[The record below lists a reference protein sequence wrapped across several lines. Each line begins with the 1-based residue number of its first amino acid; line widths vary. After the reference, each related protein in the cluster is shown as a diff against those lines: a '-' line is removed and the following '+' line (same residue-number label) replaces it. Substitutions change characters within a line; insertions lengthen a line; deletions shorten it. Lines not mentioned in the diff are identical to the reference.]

1 MKIRNNDEY
10 KILNALKE
18 GLSMYQISKIFKVD
32 KKKVKN
38 IKENGKWYINLY
50 TNELVFTSKKI
61 TIEEQ
66 VFYYLYNLL
75 EKEQGKSNFSEFL
88 KEESYIKE
96 RKISSTLKK
105 KRLHLRVALWLV
117 AGEEE
122 NINMMSSKCNYWL
135 NKKEDKL
142 VGYNLEFETINKEIL
157 ELGEEFKK
165 TEMEVFEKSYFYDE
179 EVGYPRG
186 YKLWFIDIYKR
197 PQLLYHSLNWVKEYI
212 SFDGN
217 DKTFKLL
224 MIIRFY
230 QEVKREFDYDISLFE
245 FSKLN
250 NEEKKIYID
259 KLKEYKK
266 EKGIEAFF
274 CRFNLKIA
282 IELGKWGRSL
292 LKKGYSIEEI
302 YSRLERRCS
311 FDNNNL
317 IDRGTIDLTLLKD
330 DVPRVIYIELG
341 AYKDK
346 TINEEMRKKVEETFI
361 L

>member
-18 GLSMYQISKIFKVD
+18 GLSMYQISNIFKVD
-32 KKKVKN
+32 KKKIKN
-38 IKENGKWYINLY
+38 IKENGKWYIDLA

-66 VFYYLYNLL
+66 AFYYLYKLL
-75 EKEQGKSNFSEFL
+75 EEEQEKSSFNEYL
-88 KEESYIKE
+88 KGNYIKE
-96 RKISSTLKK
+96 RKLSSTLKK
-105 KRLHLRVALWLV
+105 KKLHLRVALWLV
-117 AGEEE
+117 AGEDES
-122 NINMMSSKCNYWL
+122 INMMSSKCNYWL
-135 NKKEDKL
+135 NKEDKL
-142 VGYNLEFETINKEIL
+142 VGYNLEVETINKEIL

-197 PQLLYHSLNWVKEYI
+197 PQLLYHSLKWIKEYI
-212 SFDGN
+212 TFDGN
-217 DKTFKLL
+217 DKIFKLL
-224 MIIRFY
+224 MIVKFY
-230 QEVKREFDYDISLFE
+230 QEVKGEFDYDISLLE

-250 NEEKKIYID
+250 VEEQKIYID

-274 CRFNLKIA
+274 CRLNLKIA
-282 IELGKWGRSL
+282 IELGKWGKSL
-292 LKKGYSIEEI
+292 LKKGYRIEDI
-302 YSRLERRCS
+302 YYRLDRRCS
-311 FDNNNL
+311 FDNINFL
-317 IDRGTIDLTLLKD
+317 ERGTIDLTLLED

-361 L
+361 